1 MVGFEPTTFRS
12 QSERTTKLCYI
23 RLAEVVR
30 FELTNGDAIT
40 YFQDRRFQPLS
51 HTSIQCVYNIK
62 IKCESQQLNFY

>member
-12 QSERTTKLCYI
+12 QSERTAKLCYI

-51 HTSIQCVYNIK
+51 HTSIERI
-62 IKCESQQLNFY
+62 